1 MRLFINTKREGYS
14 PEQCGGTIT
23 VGELRAL
30 LEDYDDDTK
39 IYLKNDNGYTYGSIK
54 NWDIEEGYDEE
65 EEDEE

>member
-1 MRLFINTKREGYS
+1 MNLFINTKREGYGID
-14 PEQCGGTIT
+14 QCGKTMT
-23 VGELRAL
+23 AGELRRL

-54 NWDIEEGYDEE
+54 SWDIEEEYEEE